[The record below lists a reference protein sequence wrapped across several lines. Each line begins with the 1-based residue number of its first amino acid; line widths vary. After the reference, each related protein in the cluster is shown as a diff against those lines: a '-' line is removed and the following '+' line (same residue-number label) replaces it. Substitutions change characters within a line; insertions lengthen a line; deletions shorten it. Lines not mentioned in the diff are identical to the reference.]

1 MMANFWRDKRVFVT
15 GHTGFKGSWL
25 TLWLHLMGAK
35 VSGYSLPAPTNPSL
49 FHLARLQN
57 CVQTTTGD
65 VRDPKHVAETMAAVQ
80 PDIVFHLA
88 AQPLVRDSYV
98 TPLDTYATNVMGT
111 AHVLEA
117 VRNTP
122 SVRSVVVVTSDK
134 CYENREWLWGYREDD
149 PMGGH
154 DPYSS
159 SKGAAELVTSAYRR
173 SFFAKDPDNTVGI
186 ASVRAGNVIGGGDFA
201 ADRLIP
207 DFIRALEKEEPVS
220 IRNPH
225 AVRPWQFVLE
235 PLSGYLQIG
244 QLLFEQGGKYAEGW
258 NFGPADT
265 DLQTVSQLC
274 ATFNHSLQKNDVA
287 PVEVRLEPQPNA
299 PHEAAFLRLDI
310 SKARQRLD
318 WIPKMELYTALE
330 LTAQWYAGY
339 LNNEDLRTLSE
350 NQIAFYQSLT

>member
-1 MMANFWRDKRVFVT
+1 MSNFWRDKRVFVT

-88 AQPLVRDSYV
+88 AQPLVRDSYL
-98 TPLDTYATNVMGT
+98 TPVDTYATNVMGT

-173 SFFAKDPDNTVGI
+173 SFFAKNPDNPVGV

-201 ADRLIP
+201 PDRLIP
-207 DFIRALEKEEPVS
+207 DFIRALEKEAPVS

-244 QLLFEQGGKYAEGW
+244 QLLYEQGGKYAEGW

-274 ATFNHSLQKNDVA
+274 ATFNHSLQKNDVE
-287 PVEVRLEPQPNA
+287 PVEVRLEPDPNA

>member
-1 MMANFWRDKRVFVT
+1 MANFWRDKRVFVT

-65 VRDPKHVAETMAAVQ
+65 VRDAKHVAETMAAVQ

-88 AQPLVRDSYV
+88 AQPLVRDSYL
-98 TPLDTYATNVMGT
+98 TPVDTYATNVMGT

-122 SVRSVVVVTSDK
+122 SVRAAVVVTSDK

-173 SFFAKDPDNTVGI
+173 SFFANHPDNPVGI

-207 DFIRALEKEEPVS
+207 DFIRAMEKDEAVS

-244 QLLFEQGGKYAEGW
+244 RLLYEHGAKYAEGW

-287 PVEVRLEPQPNA
+287 PVEVRLEPQANA

-339 LNNEDLRTLSE
+339 LNNEDLRALSE

>member
-1 MMANFWRDKRVFVT
+1 MANFWRDKRVFIT

-25 TLWLHLMGAK
+25 TLWLHMLGAR
-35 VSGYSLPAPTNPSL
+35 VSGFSLPAPTNPSL
-49 FHLARLQN
+49 FHLARLQG
-57 CVQTTTGD
+57 CAQTTTGD
-65 VRDPKHVAETMAAVQ
+65 VRDLLHVSETMAAVQ
-80 PDIVFHLA
+80 PDIVIHMA
-88 AQPLVRDSYV
+88 AQPLVREAYSSPV
-98 TPLDTYATNVMGT
+98 DTYAVNVMGT

-173 SFFAKDPDNTVGI
+173 SFFAANPDNPVGV

-207 DFIRALEKEEPVS
+207 DFIRARERDEPVS

-235 PLSGYLQIG
+235 PLSGYLQIA
-244 QLLFEQGGKYAEGW
+244 QLLFENGAQYAEGW

-265 DLQTVSQLC
+265 DLQSVSQLC
-274 ATFNHSLQKNDVA
+274 ATFNHSLQKNDVS
-287 PVEVRLEPQPNA
+287 PVEVRLEADANA

-318 WIPKMELYTALE
+318 WVPKMELYTALE
-330 LTAQWYAGY
+330 LTAQWYGGY
-339 LNNEDLRTLSE
+339 LNNEDLRALSE

>member
-1 MMANFWRDKRVFVT
+1 MANFWRDKRVFVT

-25 TLWLHLMGAK
+25 TLWLHMMGAK

-65 VRDPKHVAETMAAVQ
+65 VRDMKHVVDTMAAVQ
-80 PDIVFHLA
+80 PDIVLHLA
-88 AQPLVRDSYV
+88 AQPLVRESYV
-98 TPLDTYATNVMGT
+98 TPVDTYATNVMGT

-173 SFFAKDPDNTVGI
+173 SFFAKNTSNPVGV

-207 DFIRALEKEEPVS
+207 DFVRALERDESVS

-235 PLSGYLQIG
+235 PLSGYLQIA
-244 QLLFEQGGKYAEGW
+244 QLLYENGHQYAESW

-287 PVEVRLEPQPNA
+287 PVEVRLEAQADA
-299 PHEAAFLRLDI
+299 PHEAALLRLDI

-330 LTAQWYAGY
+330 LTAQWYGGY
-339 LNNEDLRTLSE
+339 LNNEDLRALSE

>member
-1 MMANFWRDKRVFVT
+1 MANFWRDKRVFIT

-25 TLWLHLMGAK
+25 TLWLHLMGAR
-35 VSGYSLPAPTNPSL
+35 VSGYALPAPTNPSL
-49 FHLARLQN
+49 FHLARLHN
-57 CVQTTTGD
+57 CVQTTTCD
-65 VRDPKHVAETMAAVQ
+65 VRDPRHLAETLAAVQ
-80 PDIVFHLA
+80 PDVVFHLA
-88 AQPLVRDSYV
+88 AQPLVRDSYA
-98 TPLDTYATNVMGT
+98 TPVDTYATNVMGT
-111 AHVLEA
+111 VHLLEA
-117 VRNTP
+117 VRHTP

-173 SFFAKDPDNTVGI
+173 SFFASKPDNTVGI

-201 ADRLIP
+201 PDRLIP
-207 DFIRALEKEEPVS
+207 DFIRALEKDEPVF

-235 PLSGYLQIG
+235 PLSGYMEIAR
-244 QLLFEQGGKYAEGW
+244 LLYEQGGAYAEGW

-274 ATFNHSLQKNDVA
+274 ATFNPSLQKNDA
-287 PVEVRLEPQPNA
+287 GQVEVRLETPPDA
-299 PHEAAFLRLDI
+299 PHEAALLRLDI
-310 SKARQRLD
+310 SKVRQRLD

-339 LNNEDLRTLSE
+339 LNNEDLRTLCE
-350 NQIAFYQSLT
+350 NQIAFYQNLN

>member
-1 MMANFWRDKRVFVT
+1 MANFWRDKRVFIT

-25 TLWLHLMGAK
+25 TLWLHMMGAK

-49 FHLARLQN
+49 FHLARLHN

-65 VRDPKHVAETMAAVQ
+65 VRDPKHLAETVAAVQ
-80 PDIVFHLA
+80 PDVVFHLA
-88 AQPLVRDSYV
+88 AQPLVRDSYQ
-98 TPLDTYATNVMGT
+98 TPVDTYATNVMGT
-111 AHVLEA
+111 VHLLEA

-173 SFFAKDPDNTVGI
+173 SFFASNPDNQTGI

-201 ADRLIP
+201 PDRLIP
-207 DFIRALEKEEPVS
+207 DFIRAWERDEPVS

-244 QLLFEQGGKYAEGW
+244 RLLFEQGGKYAEGW

-274 ATFNHSLQKNDVA
+274 ATFNHSLQKNDVT
-287 PVEVRLEPQPNA
+287 PLEVQLQPQANA
-299 PHEAAFLRLDI
+299 PHEAALLRLDI
-310 SKARQRLD
+310 SKVRQRLD

-339 LNNEDLRTLSE
+339 FNNEDLRTLSE
-350 NQIAFYQSLT
+350 NQIAFYQNLS

>member
-1 MMANFWRDKRVFVT
+1 MANFWRDKRVFIT

-25 TLWLHLMGAK
+25 TLWLHMMGAK

-57 CVQTTTGD
+57 CVQTTVGD
-65 VRDPKHVAETMAAVQ
+65 VRDLKHLSETLAAVQ
-80 PDIVFHLA
+80 PDVVFHLA
-88 AQPLVRDSYV
+88 AQPLVREAYV
-98 TPLDTYATNVMGT
+98 TPVDTFATNVMGT
-111 AHVLEA
+111 AHLLEA
-117 VRNTP
+117 VRHTP

-173 SFFAKDPDNTVGI
+173 SFFAKDPENPVGV

-207 DFIRALEKEEPVS
+207 DFIRALEKEEAVS

-235 PLSGYLQIG
+235 PLAGYLDIG
-244 QLLFEQGGKYAEGW
+244 RRLYESGQQYAEGW
-258 NFGPADT
+258 NFGPTDT

-274 ATFNHSLQKNDVA
+274 ATFNHSLQKNEVPA
-287 PVEVRLEPQPNA
+287 VEVRLEPQANA
-299 PHEAAFLRLDI
+299 PHEAAYLRLDI
-310 SKARQRLD
+310 SKARQRLG
-318 WIPKMELYTALE
+318 WIPKMELHTALE
-330 LTAQWYAGY
+330 LTAQWYSGY
-339 LNNEDLRTLSE
+339 LNNEDLRALSE
-350 NQIAFYQSLT
+350 GQIEFYQSLT

>member
-1 MMANFWRDKRVFVT
+1 MANFWRDKRVFIT

-25 TLWLHLMGAK
+25 TLWLHMMGAK

-49 FHLARLQN
+49 FHLARLHN

-65 VRDPKHVAETMAAVQ
+65 VRDPKHLAETVAAVQ
-80 PDIVFHLA
+80 PDVVFHLA
-88 AQPLVRDSYV
+88 AQPLVRDSYQ
-98 TPLDTYATNVMGT
+98 TPVDTYATNVMGT
-111 AHVLEA
+111 VHLLEA

-173 SFFAKDPDNTVGI
+173 SFFASNPDNQTGI

-201 ADRLIP
+201 PDRLIP
-207 DFIRALEKEEPVS
+207 DFIRAWERDEPVS

-244 QLLFEQGGKYAEGW
+244 RLLYEQGGKYAEGW

-274 ATFNHSLQKNDVA
+274 ATFNHSLQKNDVT
-287 PVEVRLEPQPNA
+287 PLEVQLQPQANA
-299 PHEAAFLRLDI
+299 PHEAALLRLDI

-339 LNNEDLRTLSE
+339 FNNEDLRTLSE
-350 NQIAFYQSLT
+350 NQIAFYQNLS